1 MTAIWLF
8 DGVCVLCSS
17 AVRYTLAHEKAASI
31 QFIAIQSKTGIE
43 LALKYGIDPENPD
56 SFLFIENGLALN
68 KSEALLALAKHLDG
82 FARLAPLA
90 RLIPLS
96 LRDRLY
102 SWFAQNRYQWFGR
115 KDRCDLPDLAS
126 RHRFILPEFETTKI

>member
-1 MTAIWLF
+1 MTAVWLF

-31 QFIAIQSKTGIE
+31 QFMAIQSKEGRA
-43 LALKYGIDPENPD
+43 LAVKHGLDHENPD
-56 SFLFIENGLALN
+56 SFLFIENGVALT
-68 KSEALLALAKHLDG
+68 KSEALLALAKHLKG
-82 FARLAPLA
+82 IARLAPLA

-102 SWFAQNRYQWFGR
+102 IWLAQNRYQWFGR
-115 KDRCDLPDLAS
+115 KDACLVPEQTT
-126 RHRFILPEFETTKI
+126 RHRFILPELQAAKP